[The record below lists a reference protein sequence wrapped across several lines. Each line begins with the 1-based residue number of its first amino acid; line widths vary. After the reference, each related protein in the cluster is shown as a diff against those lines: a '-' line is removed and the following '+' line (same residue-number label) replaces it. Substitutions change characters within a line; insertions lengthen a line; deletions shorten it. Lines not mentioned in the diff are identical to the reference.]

1 MIKIDIERLI
11 DLVEE
16 ENRYYADYVISGKNL
31 YKGAYSKLDER
42 KEHLRYAEKWN
53 YSAQGAT
60 DAVMDVLGMDREQRK
75 RLYIAARAVIRWRIR
90 TNYMLLIPDN
100 MKQQIENFVFL

>member
-16 ENRYYADYVISGKNL
+16 ENRCYADYVISGKNL
-31 YKGAYSKLDER
+31 YKGDCSKLDER